1 MLRVLSLC
9 LPVTHLL
16 ERLGVHATT
25 TAVSA
30 RCARGARRVTSR
42 LIAGVYTAYLLL
54 SWGHEM
60 HAKKRNNWLMLYR
73 SGYVRKGVEGNTH
86 GYPEQKYVGS
96 LPNDAL
102 EIPRHLVDKLLPAEV
117 EYVTQ
122 KVIVPARRRAEE
134 ARQVEEQERRDADNR
149 ERDPRWRLEEA
160 LRLLMDAGKLVLEAG
175 RGIDA
180 GTVDALSTALEQLA
194 VAGNIQRD
202 PLDGVFAAVVCAASA
217 VRAGHY
223 GKAPASKL
231 SDTSVYRKWRS
242 IAAAVD
248 DGEDSLLRALQATGW
263 ARARG

>member
-1 MLRVLSLC
+1 
-9 LPVTHLL
+9 
-16 ERLGVHATT
+16 
-25 TAVSA
+25 
-30 RCARGARRVTSR
+30 
-42 LIAGVYTAYLLL
+42 
-54 SWGHEM
+54 M
-60 HAKKRNNWLMLYR
+60 HAKKRQGRVMLYR
-73 SGYVRKGVEGNTH
+73 SRYVRKGADGNTH
-86 GYPEQKYVGS
+86 GYSMQEFVGS
-96 LPNDAL
+96 LRADAL
-102 EIPRHLVDKLLPAEV
+102 DIPAELVAKLSQEELEYVEEKVVLPAV
-117 EYVTQ
+117 
-122 KVIVPARRRAEE
+122 RAADK
-134 ARQVEEQERRDADNR
+134 ARQVEEQQRRDADTR

-160 LRLLMDAGKLVLEAG
+160 LRLLMDAGKLVPEAG

-180 GTVDALSTALEQLA
+180 GIVDALSTALEKLA